1 MTTTSTLPSD
11 AELARHVQERTPRG
25 KEAEAELC
33 RRFGPRVR
41 SYGLRHLRSADAAGE
56 LVQRVLLLVIEK
68 LRGDEVRE
76 VESIASFVL
85 STAHHVTQAMR
96 RGDAKMRPLSEME
109 EPSQEPPL
117 LALDV
122 RRVATC
128 MGELDQRDRTVVALS
143 FFDELSAPEIATT
156 VGTSAG
162 NVRVMRHRALTALR
176 ECFERE
182 ARAS

>member
-1 MTTTSTLPSD
+1 MSSRRPARLRSWHRVKRPSSRCSAARGDRRALRVPLVADTTGPRMTTTSTLCSD

-96 RGDAKMRPLSEME
+96 RGDAKMRPLSE
-109 EPSQEPPL
+109 
-117 LALDV
+117 
-122 RRVATC
+122 
-128 MGELDQRDRTVVALS
+128 
-143 FFDELSAPEIATT
+143 
-156 VGTSAG
+156 
-162 NVRVMRHRALTALR
+162 
-176 ECFERE
+176 
-182 ARAS
+182 